1 MFKKGFIFGLLGFFV
16 SLITISLTSTDKK
29 STPEGSASFT
39 YKDGI
44 NGWISFGNILEES
57 ISQAFLSKD
66 DLFVSMFMWKT
77 MEPIHIPNKP
87 EIIITDENNSIFWT
101 NGTKQKGTTY
111 TGWKQDGKDQN
122 VLNSESLS
130 IVKIDIISND
140 RRIGGYLYL
149 EIENKPNPKDF
160 IVAGWQYYGSV
171 FSSSNDIRSYVANE
185 DRLGIKNF
193 VDKVTKKEDI
203 IDLTILAKNNIA
215 IWDTDNAKIGKKL
228 QNGGWVNQEKDK
240 NESDRFYFSIPVKY
254 QERELADIHFLIKLP
269 SPKGNTYL
277 SGIIGK
283 INNLFKVKSLM
294 PSVIAF
300 LIFFFVGGV
309 LSKGSGGGT
318 TVVKKVSA
326 KGTPELENKIQQ
338 LKEEIEQLE
347 VTKADVMETVA
358 KKQKIQKDLS
368 MEIEALEKKKES
380 IPAEAAAGMG
390 PLAGEEESEESLL
403 FDDLLGEKSKTIAQK
418 KEELELTQRIV
429 AKRRE
434 EIDLSG
440 KIESR
445 RRELLDLEQKIEK
458 LNGK

>member
-16 SLITISLTSTDKK
+16 SFITISLTSTDKK
-29 STPEGSASFT
+29 STPQGSVSFT

-44 NGWISFGNILEES
+44 NGWISFGNILEEN

-77 MEPIHIPNKP
+77 MEPIRIPDKP
-87 EIIITDENNSIFWT
+87 KIIITDENNSIFWT
-101 NGTKQKGTTY
+101 NSTEQKGTTY
-111 TGWKQDGKDQN
+111 TGWKQGGKDQN
-122 VLNSESLS
+122 VLTSGALS

-140 RRIGGYLYL
+140 RRVSGYLYL

-160 IVAGWQYYGSV
+160 TVAGWQYYGSV

-203 IDLTILAKNNIA
+203 INLTILAKNNIV

-228 QNGGWVNQEKDK
+228 QNGGWISQEKNK
-240 NESDRFYFSIPVKY
+240 NESDRFYFSIPIKY
-254 QERELADIHFLIKLP
+254 QDRELADIHFLIKLP
-269 SPKGNTYL
+269 SPEGNTYL

-283 INNLFKVKSLM
+283 IKNLFRPKRLV

-309 LSKGSGGGT
+309 LSKGGGGGT

-326 KGTPELENKIQQ
+326 KGTPGLENKIQQ

-347 VTKADVMETVA
+347 ETKANVMEVVA
-358 KKQKIQKDLS
+358 KKQKTQKDIS

-380 IPAEAAAGMG
+380 IPAEVAVGMG

-403 FDDLLGEKSKTIAQK
+403 FDDLLGEKGKTNAQK

-434 EIDLSG
+434 EIDISG